1 MVRSEAPEPAGDEQS
16 LGDLVALA
24 AKDVSQLIRYEID
37 LAKTELRDDVQRV
50 GLAAGLSGVAAFVAC
65 LVLVLL
71 SIALAFGLVAL
82 GIWAWAAFLIVAGV
96 YVLFAVLVLGIAY
109 LRVRRLSGLSK
120 TRKTVTEGLEMLRQE
135 NQHPDGQRVDPR
147 RFRAGRECLEAG
159 AQVVVDQSLGH
170 LGAAG
175 VVGAEEE
182 DFLFHVTKPLD

>member
-1 MVRSEAPEPAGDEQS
+1 MDWMVRSETPGPAGDSQS

-37 LAKTELRDDVQRV
+37 LAKTELRDDVQRI
-50 GLAAGLSGVAAFVAC
+50 GLAAALSGVAAFVAC

-82 GIWAWAAFLIVAGV
+82 GIWAWAAFLIVAGA

-120 TRKTVTEGLEMLRQE
+120 TRKTVTEGLELLRQ
-135 NQHPDGQRVDPR
+135 QDQDPDGQRPEITAR
-147 RFRAGRECLEAG
+147 KIG
-159 AQVVVDQSLGH
+159 
-170 LGAAG
+170 
-175 VVGAEEE
+175 
-182 DFLFHVTKPLD
+182 

>member
-1 MVRSEAPEPAGDEQS
+1 MVRSEMPEPAGDSQS

-50 GLAAGLSGVAAFVAC
+50 GLAAALSGVAAFVAC

-96 YVLFAVLVLGIAY
+96 YVLFAALVLGIAY

-120 TRKTVTEGLEMLRQE
+120 TRKTVTEGLELLRSDDQS
-135 NQHPDGQRVDPR
+135 PDGQRPEISAR
-147 RFRAGRECLEAG
+147 KTG
-159 AQVVVDQSLGH
+159 
-170 LGAAG
+170 
-175 VVGAEEE
+175 
-182 DFLFHVTKPLD
+182 

>member
-1 MVRSEAPEPAGDEQS
+1 MDWMVRSETPGPAGDSQS

-37 LAKTELRDDVQRV
+37 LAKTELRDDVQRI
-50 GLAAGLSGVAAFVAC
+50 GLAAALSGVAAFVAC

-120 TRKTVTEGLEMLRQE
+120 TRKTVTEGLELLRHE
-135 NQHPDGQRVDPR
+135 DQHPDGQRPEITVR
-147 RFRAGRECLEAG
+147 KTG
-159 AQVVVDQSLGH
+159 
-170 LGAAG
+170 
-175 VVGAEEE
+175 
-182 DFLFHVTKPLD
+182 